1 VTPPLQDFNLDRM
14 HRLIPSRFSGGESV
28 LTEIAGDDAMLADL
42 MLLDGATNDRLQGEQ
57 HGLSGIS
64 SYELVYGIPH
74 AQIIRAAF
82 LHAGPFG
89 SRFNDAT
96 RGAWYAAVMLET
108 SLAEVTYHKARNL
121 ADIVVPQLPHQ
132 QPDEERSQ
140 YDDWLADFHADFHIL
155 DPAEEYAEYL
165 LAEPVPS
172 CYASSQHLA
181 RQLIEQQSNGIVYP
195 SVRHSNGRCLVCFR
209 PPLVYGPR
217 MDARYEIRL
226 KLAGTV
232 YESEVRQIAL
242 L

>member
-1 VTPPLQDFNLDRM
+1 MLGGRPVTPPLQGFNLDRM

-42 MLLDGATNDRLQGEQ
+42 MLLDGATNDRIQGEQ

-108 SLAEVTYHKARNL
+108 S
-121 ADIVVPQLPHQ
+121 
-132 QPDEERSQ
+132 
-140 YDDWLADFHADFHIL
+140 W
-155 DPAEEYAEYL
+155 
-165 LAEPVPS
+165 
-172 CYASSQHLA
+172 
-181 RQLIEQQSNGIVYP
+181 
-195 SVRHSNGRCLVCFR
+195 
-209 PPLVYGPR
+209 
-217 MDARYEIRL
+217 
-226 KLAGTV
+226 
-232 YESEVRQIAL
+232 
-242 L
+242 